1 MTSPVR
7 GACPREAASS
17 PIRRPRQ
24 PADVSND
31 AEGTSTMP
39 VEDNKAVV
47 RRYIELGWSRGDSGV
62 LKECVAPDY
71 HRYQPGLPFP
81 VESENDL
88 EQVIGM
94 YRAGLSDLE
103 VVIDRIVAE
112 GDYVA
117 TQVIVRGTHDG
128 ELAGVP
134 ATGTRVE
141 ITTPRRPRQGWR
153 SRRCAM
159 PRRPSQHPTDAV
171 KRFALHASHDLGVD
185 LVEYRDGMAGPGGH
199 LSRWRRVL

>member
-1 MTSPVR
+1 
-7 GACPREAASS
+7 
-17 PIRRPRQ
+17 
-24 PADVSND
+24 
-31 AEGTSTMP
+31 MP

-81 VESENDL
+81 IESENDL
-88 EQVIGM
+88 EQLIGM

-103 VVIDRIVAE
+103 VVIDRMVAE

-141 ITTPRRPRQGWR
+141 IT
-153 SRRCAM
+153 
-159 PRRPSQHPTDAV
+159 
-171 KRFALHASHDLGVD
+171 ASDVFRMADGQIVESWHNVDDLGLLRQV
-185 LVEYRDGMAGPGGH
+185 G
-199 LSRWRRVL
+199 VLPTT